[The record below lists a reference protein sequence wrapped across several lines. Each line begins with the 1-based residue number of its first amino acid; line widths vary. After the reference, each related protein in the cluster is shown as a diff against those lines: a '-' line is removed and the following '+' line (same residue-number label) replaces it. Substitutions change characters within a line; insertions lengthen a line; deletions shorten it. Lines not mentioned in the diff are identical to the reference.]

1 MRINLWWE
9 QEMKNSIGWI
19 IIAGI
24 LATFIAAFFSWQLGF
39 FCLVFMAT
47 AWWVWEN
54 PERGF
59 WLLIVLAPIL
69 PMLKITQT
77 IGTVTLIKDVIILTL
92 FAKQFL
98 WPLMRQ
104 TLPYRRAALTAP
116 IAGLVI
122 WTIIEAVR
130 ADSGVLLGVLRA
142 RDIILY
148 ALLYFGVLY
157 LPHSQKLMRRRLTWL
172 LGSTVIVLLLG
183 TYQWWWA
190 MDSAVLRFDPV
201 RMIWIPRISSTL
213 GHPSIFGQYV
223 VSVSLL
229 AAALVIFG
237 AGKKIK
243 LGGATGWLLMIPFIW
258 LTYSRS
264 VWIGWLAGMGV
275 VVISWGAT
283 ELTKRLSRRS
293 LMKIVF
299 SIGLLFALAI
309 GGGLKL
315 TPAGIYVKS
324 FIDPRY
330 ASNEERLEF
339 VARLI
344 APMTNVEAMVGKGL
358 GDVMLQNFRQS
369 DIEIYDLATGNS
381 RSVQLIKNQTL
392 VDNQYLKTGVEM
404 GLVGL
409 LIYGWIYWRFF
420 RTCRINSNEFSPT
433 SRIVGL
439 WGGGFLTVFV
449 IQAFFIDIW
458 DIWPTNAMFWIVAA
472 LTAARSQMVLTD
484 RNRNNKGQ
492 GRISV

>member
-1 MRINLWWE
+1 
-9 QEMKNSIGWI
+9 
-19 IIAGI
+19 
-24 LATFIAAFFSWQLGF
+24 
-39 FCLVFMAT
+39 
-47 AWWVWEN
+47 
-54 PERGF
+54 
-59 WLLIVLAPIL
+59 
-69 PMLKITQT
+69 
-77 IGTVTLIKDVIILTL
+77 
-92 FAKQFL
+92 
-98 WPLMRQ
+98 
-104 TLPYRRAALTAP
+104 
-116 IAGLVI
+116 
-122 WTIIEAVR
+122 
-130 ADSGVLLGVLRA
+130 
-142 RDIILY
+142 
-148 ALLYFGVLY
+148 
-157 LPHSQKLMRRRLTWL
+157 
-172 LGSTVIVLLLG
+172 
-183 TYQWWWA
+183 
-190 MDSAVLRFDPV
+190 
-201 RMIWIPRISSTL
+201 
-213 GHPSIFGQYV
+213 
-223 VSVSLL
+223 
-229 AAALVIFG
+229 
-237 AGKKIK
+237 
-243 LGGATGWLLMIPFIW
+243 
-258 LTYSRS
+258 
-264 VWIGWLAGMGV
+264 
-275 VVISWGAT
+275 
-283 ELTKRLSRRS
+283 
-293 LMKIVF
+293 MKIVF